1 MMPGWTFG
9 TRQYELGMEALQY
22 SYEVRVLSQVIT
34 VVTMPTIK
42 AEVESAMTNP
52 L

>member
-1 MMPGWTFG
+1 MMPGGTFG
-9 TRQYELGMEALQY
+9 IRHYELGMVALQH
-22 SYEVRVLSQVIT
+22 SYEVSVASQVIT